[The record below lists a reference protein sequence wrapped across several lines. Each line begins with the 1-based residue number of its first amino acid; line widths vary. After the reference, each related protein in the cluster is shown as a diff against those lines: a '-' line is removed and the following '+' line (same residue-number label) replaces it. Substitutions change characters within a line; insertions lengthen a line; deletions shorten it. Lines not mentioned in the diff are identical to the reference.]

1 MAKRPEIDRWILSSL
16 NTLIKTVDSSLESY
30 EPTKAARAISE
41 FVNDNLSNWYVRLNR
56 KRFWGGG
63 MSEDKLSA
71 YQTLFECLKTVA
83 MLMAPISP
91 FYADMLYRDL
101 LHADSADN
109 SVHLAKFP
117 EGDENA
123 IDAALEERMA
133 IAQSLTSM
141 VLSLRRKSNI
151 KVRQPL
157 STIMIPVN
165 DEAQREAIEAMSDL
179 ILSEVNVKSI
189 KYVKAEDGVLVYKV
203 KPDFKKLYP
212 KHGKNMKA
220 VAGAISNL
228 EQKDILEFQSNG
240 SITLPVNGETVTV
253 DVEDVEII
261 SEDIPG
267 WLVANEG
274 NLTIALDVTISDEL
288 RQEGIARDIV
298 NRVQNLRK
306 SRDYDITDRIRLKIE
321 GDEQTNNA
329 VLCFK
334 EYIQR
339 QVLADS
345 IEITENLQVTD
356 EETFDIDGLTVK
368 VGVEL
373 AK

>member
-1 MAKRPEIDRWILSSL
+1 
-16 NTLIKTVDSSLESY
+16 
-30 EPTKAARAISE
+30 
-41 FVNDNLSNWYVRLNR
+41 
-56 KRFWGGG
+56 

-71 YQTLFECLKTVA
+71 YQTLYECMKTIA
-83 MLMAPISP
+83 LLMAPISP
-91 FYADMLYRDL
+91 FYADRLYRDL
-101 LHADSADN
+101 VHEEDAAY
-109 SVHLAKFP
+109 SVHLAKLP
-117 EGDENA
+117 VADENA
-123 IDAALEERMA
+123 IDNALEERMA
-133 IAQSLTSM
+133 IAQTLTSM

-157 STIMIPVN
+157 STIMIPV
-165 DEAQREAIEAMSDL
+165 DDPEQRAAIEAMSDL

-189 KYVKAEDGVLVYKV
+189 NYVKADDGILVYKV
-203 KPDFKKLYP
+203 KPDFKKLGP

-220 VAGAISNL
+220 VAGAIAGLSQN
-228 EQKDILEFQSNG
+228 EILEFQSKG
-240 SITLPVNGETVTV
+240 QLEILVNGEPVKI
-253 DVEDVEII
+253 DLEDVEIF

-274 NLTIALDVTISDEL
+274 NLTLALDVTISDEL

-298 NRVQNLRK
+298 NRIQNLRK
-306 SRDYDITDRIRLKIE
+306 SRDYDITDRIKLTIE
-321 GDEQTNNA
+321 GDDQTNEA

-345 IEITENLQVTD
+345 IEIANGLQVSE

-368 VGVEL
+368 VRVEL